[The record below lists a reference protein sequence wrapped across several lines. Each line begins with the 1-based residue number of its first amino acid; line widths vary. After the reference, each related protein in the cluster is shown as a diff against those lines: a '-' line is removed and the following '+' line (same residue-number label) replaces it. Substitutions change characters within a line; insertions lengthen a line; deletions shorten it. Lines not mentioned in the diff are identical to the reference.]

1 MNAPEP
7 RTLCEPLLPLMQC
20 AARSSNIVRQPDL
33 ALDPSS
39 KLISAGSGTFNAW
52 LRHRLET
59 SRLTQRQL
67 ADKAGIHHSTISR
80 LVRGH
85 RMPSLRTVTSLAHAL
100 GVPDVAA
107 MPGELRPDGSRSR
120 QADVEYALRSD
131 EGLAE
136 VDVREIMGLY
146 LAARRAGTRHGPS
159 APKPSARRM
168 PVPIVVQVL
177 ERGR

>member
-1 MNAPEP
+1 MGFID
-7 RTLCEPLLPLMQC
+7 
-20 AARSSNIVRQPDL
+20 IVRPQDHGL
-33 ALDPSS
+33 GSSS
-39 KLISAGSGTFNAW
+39 KPRVAGSGTFNAW

-85 RMPSLRTVTSLAHAL
+85 RIPSLRTVTSLAHAL
-100 GVPDVAA
+100 GVSESAA
-107 MPGELRPDGSRSR
+107 MLDELRPGSSRSR
-120 QADVEYALRSD
+120 QAEVEYALRSD
-131 EGLAE
+131 ETLAE
-136 VDVREIMGLY
+136 VDVREIMEQY
-146 LAARRAGTRHGPS
+146 LAARRAGTRHRPA

-177 ERGR
+177 ERGATGSTRHPGGPRRGSG